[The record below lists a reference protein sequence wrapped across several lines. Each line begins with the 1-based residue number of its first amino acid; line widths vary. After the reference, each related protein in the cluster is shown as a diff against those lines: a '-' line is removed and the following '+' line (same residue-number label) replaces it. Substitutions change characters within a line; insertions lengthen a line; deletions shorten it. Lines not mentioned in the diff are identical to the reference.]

1 MQIYAVIIDLLAL
14 GVLGVYILMGAR
26 RGALS
31 SLLRLAAPLLAY
43 TVAFLG
49 APRVGPWLGSQFG
62 LAGVLGVG
70 LAGMIL
76 FMLSLVLFGV
86 VTWVLRATLGR
97 PFGRRRPNRLSR
109 AGGGLIG
116 AAHGALILLLLGLA
130 LSFLDAMRV
139 SGAANL
145 PELGGSRL
153 VSMTQCVLER
163 AVPAALGDSQPQAR
177 IASEFLAH
185 PADTV
190 ERVQNVL
197 ADPRIEALARDRTF
211 WHHVENGALDQ
222 ALDRSSFSGIA
233 YDETLRDELAELGLV
248 GDAART
254 NAAQFRSS
262 ARQALQEIAP
272 RLRQL
277 RNDPAL
283 HELARDP
290 EIQRALASGDTVTLL
305 RNPEFRALLNRTLDG
320 S

>member
-1 MQIYAVIIDLLAL
+1 VPIYAAIIDLLAL
-14 GVLGVYILMGAR
+14 VVLGVYILMGAR
-26 RGALS
+26 RGALA

-49 APRVGPWLGSQFG
+49 APRVGPWLASQFG
-62 LAGVLGVG
+62 LARVLGVG
-70 LAGMIL
+70 LGGLIL
-76 FMLSLVLFGV
+76 FVLTLVLFGV
-86 VTWVLRATLGR
+86 VTWVLRGALRR
-97 PFGRRRPNRLSR
+97 PYRRRPNRLSR

-116 AAHGALILLLLGLA
+116 AAHGAVILLLLGLA

-163 AVPAALGDSQPQAR
+163 GVPAALGDSQPQAR

-197 ADPRIEALARDRTF
+197 ADPRVEALARDRTF
-211 WHHVENGALDQ
+211 WYHVENGALDQ

-254 NAAQFRSS
+254 DAEQFRSS
-262 ARQALQEIAP
+262 TKQALQELAP

-277 RNDPAL
+277 KNDPAL

-290 EIQRALASGDTVTLL
+290 EIQRALASGDTLTLL
-305 RNPEFRALLNRTLDG
+305 KNPEFRSLVNRTLDG